1 MSAENEHIDL
11 LAQAGAGNRTGMG
24 DLAGVVWQRLYPFVL
39 RITLSHDMTED
50 VLQDTLL
57 AMICGVESLRDPDR
71 FWPWMYRIAY
81 TKIQDAFRRRR
92 LQTAMQSSFL
102 QDRRR
107 TDGIQDGLDNPLD
120 SEIHEETLQQVSMA
134 VEQLKGQH
142 KDIVRLRYYE
152 DLPYAEIASRTRTTP
167 QRARVRFHRAKE
179 SLKER
184 LQACCA

>member
-1 MSAENEHIDL
+1 MSAENEHIIL
-11 LAQAGAGNRTGMG
+11 LAQASSGNRVGLG

-39 RITLSHDMTED
+39 RITLNHDMTED

-92 LQTAMQSSFL
+92 LQAAVQSTFL
-102 QDRRR
+102 QNHGRA
-107 TDGIQDGLDNPLD
+107 DGEQDGLGNPLA
-120 SEIHEETLQQVSMA
+120 SKIHEETLQEVALA
-134 VEQLKGQH
+134 VDQLKSQH
-142 KDIVRLRYYE
+142 KDVVRLRYYE
-152 DLPYAEIASRTRTTP
+152 ELPYTEIASRTQTTP
-167 QRARVRFHRAKE
+167 ERARIRFHRAKA
-179 SLKER
+179 SLRRR